1 MYEEL
6 ILMVALGLPL
16 AIAVY
21 AANVPMYPEKKQKL
35 HKRAFN

>member
-6 ILMVALGLPL
+6 ILLVALGLPL

-21 AANVPMYPEKKQKL
+21 AANVPMYPEKKAETAQEGT
-35 HKRAFN
+35 